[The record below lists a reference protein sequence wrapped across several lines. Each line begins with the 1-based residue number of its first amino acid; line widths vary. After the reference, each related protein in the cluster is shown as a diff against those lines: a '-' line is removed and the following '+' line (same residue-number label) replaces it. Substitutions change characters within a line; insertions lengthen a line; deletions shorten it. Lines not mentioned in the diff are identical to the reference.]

1 MRPEHGLEIVQY
13 GMFTRKKKKQN
24 AVNMQKAKGVNT
36 KGR

>member
-13 GMFTRKKKKQN
+13 GMFTRKKKQN
-24 AVNMQKAKGVNT
+24 AVNMQKAKDVNT